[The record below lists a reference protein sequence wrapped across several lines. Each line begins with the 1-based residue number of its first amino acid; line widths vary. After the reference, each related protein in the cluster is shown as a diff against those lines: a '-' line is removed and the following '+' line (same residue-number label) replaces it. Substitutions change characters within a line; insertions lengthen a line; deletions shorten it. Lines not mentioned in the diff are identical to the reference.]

1 MIDKIENNITFAIGE
16 MEKEK
21 AVHIS
26 GYIKMGNKDEYY
38 YEIKKLK
45 QKLKELEEQK

>member
-38 YEIKKLK
+38 YEIKQLNKKLK
-45 QKLKELEEQK
+45 GIKK

>member
-21 AVHIS
+21 EIELLKLDIE
-26 GYIKMGNKDEYY
+26 IKQLN
-38 YEIKKLK
+38 KKLK
-45 QKLKELEEQK
+45 GIKK